1 MMPRV
6 RFARAADGT
15 KIAYSTLGDGPP
27 LVLMPAIL
35 FSHLEKLWE
44 IPELRRGLEQLAEN
58 WTVVRYDNRGC
69 GLSQR
74 NVTDFSL
81 EAHIGD
87 LEAVAAAL
95 RLDQFALNAPMLAG
109 PVGIAFAARN
119 PERLTHLILQSTVAR
134 ASDAG
139 PAQSQALLALLEV
152 NWELFTETAARV
164 MFQWSNEQS
173 ARIAPPILRESVDQ
187 EAALGLLRAAVEF
200 DVSDAA
206 PANPGAHARHP
217 QPPVPAPHRHRARP
231 RFPHSRRETRRRG
244 QPRFRRPG
252 RNRVPHAEHRGVPPR
267 SEHPRQPGDRA
278 KPPKT
283 PSFDP
288 ARLSKRELEILRLV
302 AAGKSNRRIAEE
314 LTISTNTV
322 DRHVSH
328 ILSQDRRRQPRRSR
342 RLRRPT
348 APAFVARHLALGN
361 RFLLHT
367 SSTGPRHESPIA
379 WMAAFPVGGT

>member
-44 IPELRRGLEQLAEN
+44 IPELRRGLEQLAKH

-69 GLSQR
+69 GLSER
-74 NVTDFSL
+74 NVIDFSV
-81 EAHIGD
+81 EAHISD
-87 LEAVAAAL
+87 LEAVAGAL
-95 RLDQFALNAPMLAG
+95 HLDQFALNAPMLAG

-139 PAQSQALLALLEV
+139 PAQSQALLALVEM
-152 NWELFTETAARV
+152 NWDLFTETAARV

-173 ARIAPPILRESVDQ
+173 ARIAPPILRESVEQD
-187 EAALGLLRAAVEF
+187 AAIGLLRAAVEL
-200 DVSDAA
+200 DVSEELALIQAPTLVIHNRQFPLPIAVARALTSRIPDARLA
-206 PANPGAHARHP
+206 AVDKLEEV
-217 QPPVPAPHRHRARP
+217 VPAAIEFLMQSAAGVSAPSPRRP
-231 RFPHSRRETRRRG
+231 RAG
-244 QPRFRRPG
+244 YQ
-252 RNRVPHAEHRGVPPR
+252 APP
-267 SEHPRQPGDRA
+267 SAP
-278 KPPKT
+278 

-328 ILSQDRRRQPRRSR
+328 ILSKIGAANRAEAAAYAAKQ
-342 RLRRPT
+342 RL
-348 APAFVARHLALGN
+348 LA
-361 RFLLHT
+361 
-367 SSTGPRHESPIA
+367 
-379 WMAAFPVGGT
+379 